1 MIGDVP
7 AWAML
12 VWRWGMNAARASCSN
27 RGTFSI
33 VFRPSYRNM
42 LDFVK
47 VPCNFWE
54 KYTGTCLNTR
64 NERAWHWATSVFKLR
79 YVRFLS
85 VWRRTARHFYGCTH
99 FLSWYKSETNS
110 RTHSYT
116 VTHLGTHIHAQAYG
130 HTGHS
135 LSLSLPLSLSLSHT
149 HTLSLSTIHV
159 HLRYTQMAMSVS
171 NFFSALWRPY
181 WFSVLLILTSKR
193 WLIVLSHVF
202 RWSLVP
208 YEVHVQHGCSKKTF
222 QLRGCP
228 SGEVY
233 VPCIYTHARWEL
245 P

>member
-99 FLSWYKSETNS
+99 FLSWYKSETNLRTRS
-110 RTHSYT
+110 YTFIHLRTHPHTDAHTLT
-116 VTHLGTHIHAQAYG
+116 VWY
-130 HTGHS
+130 S
-135 LSLSLPLSLSLSHT
+135 LSLFLSPSLT
-149 HTLSLSTIHV
+149 HNPQSMSCLL
-159 HLRYTQMAMSVS
+159 YTSDAADES
-171 NFFSALWRPY
+171 
-181 WFSVLLILTSKR
+181 
-193 WLIVLSHVF
+193 
-202 RWSLVP
+202 
-208 YEVHVQHGCSKKTF
+208 
-222 QLRGCP
+222 
-228 SGEVY
+228 
-233 VPCIYTHARWEL
+233 
-245 P
+245 

>member
-110 RTHSYT
+110 RTHGYLFAHGIYS
-116 VTHLGTHIHAQAYG
+116 HSLG
-130 HTGHS
+130 HTYS
-135 LSLSLPLSLSLSHT
+135 RASIRSHW
-149 HTLSLSTIHV
+149 TLSLSTIHV

-193 WLIVLSHVF
+193 WLILLSHVF